1 VPKSRVRQK
10 TAYVPPPS
18 RSASKKVSPPWVAIT
33 MVALFVLGIAWLAV
47 YYVSGG
53 NLPGFSTL
61 GNWNLAIGFALLLGG
76 FGFATQW
83 H

>member
-1 VPKSRVRQK
+1 MPKSRVRQK
-10 TAYVPPPS
+10 TAYVPPPK
-18 RSASKKVSPPWVAIT
+18 RSPSKEVSPPWVGIT
-33 MVALFVLGIAWLAV
+33 MVVCFVLGIAWLAV

-53 NLPGFSTL
+53 NLPMVSTL

-83 H
+83 K